1 MNPEN
6 IIQELKK
13 LIEKHEA
20 KDPYTEPWT
29 LGRELPGFRALR
41 DGEEWSRQDFS
52 KEMLDGGWRPCLK
65 GENMQPGDES
75 GECYEKPE
83 GSGPKRW
90 VSVKGLLQTSA
101 HMRTK
106 RPLPILSA
114 SQIAEGWKE
123 HTGGENPAP
132 GKRCQVI
139 LHSGTVTKVEPSQ
152 IWGWAKTGQPWGIA
166 AYRIIEPRL
175 VPLGPEDV
183 PILSVLRHIRNPS
196 YEYAITSKVAGELKS
211 YVMGWTYS
219 TLMGNMEINRST
231 PITGKWDAS
240 AWEPCHKEAA
250 Q

>member
-29 LGRELPGFRALR
+29 LGREIPGFRALR

-132 GKRCQVI
+132 GQGIDVMLRDGKVFDACVFCGC
-139 LHSGTVTKVEPSQ
+139 LWNHSYQ
-152 IWGWAKTGQPWGIA
+152 DQDII

-175 VPLGPEDV
+175 IPLGPGDV
-183 PILSVLRHIRNPS
+183 RC
-196 YEYAITSKVAGELKS
+196 GDELKRDDGEES
-211 YVMGWTYS
+211 VYLIQAIHPSGIMLAFRGHLSWE
-219 TLMGNMEINRST
+219 TLRAHYLIRRR
-231 PITGKWDAS
+231 DS
-240 AWEPCHKEAA
+240 ATFEPCSKEAA
-250 Q
+250 E